1 MKYMGSKRRIAKYI
15 LPIMLRERKG
25 MPWVEPFVGGAN
37 MIDKVLTGVR
47 IGSDAHKYLIDLLIA
62 IRDGWIPP
70 EIVTEEEYK
79 KIKTNPG
86 LYESRLVGFVGFGCS
101 FGGKWWNGYARDRMN
116 SKTNF
121 ARMAKNNLLK
131 QASSLKGID
140 FRNCSYD
147 KLILPP
153 EPCLIYCDPP
163 YSKTSKYKGIETF
176 DSNKFYQWCRDR
188 KEEGHTVFVSEYN
201 APDDFELV
209 WQMEITCAINN
220 QKTKNRNT
228 KRTEKLYRV

>member
-1 MKYMGSKRRIAKYI
+1 MKYMGSKIRISKYI

>member
-1 MKYMGSKRRIAKYI
+1 MKYMGGKRRISEYI

-47 IGSDAHKYLIDLLIA
+47 IGSDVHKYLIDLLIA
-62 IRDGWIPP
+62 VRDGWIPP
-70 EIVTEEEYK
+70 ETVTEEEYK

-101 FGGKWWNGYARDRMN
+101 FGGKWWNGYARDKCRSN
-116 SKTNF
+116 Y
-121 ARMAKNNLLK
+121 ARRAKNNLLK

>member
-1 MKYMGSKRRIAKYI
+1 MKYMGSKRRISKYI

-37 MIDKVLTGVR
+37 IIDKVLTGVR
-47 IGSDAHKYLIDLLIA
+47 IGSDVHKYLIDLLIA
-62 IRDGWIPP
+62 VRDGWIPP

-101 FGGKWWNGYARDRMN
+101 FGGKWWNGYARDKCRSN
-116 SKTNF
+116 Y
-121 ARMAKNNLLK
+121 ARRAKNNLLK

>member
-1 MKYMGSKRRIAKYI
+1 MTYMGSKRRIAKYI

-47 IGSDAHKYLIDLLIA
+47 IGSDVHKYLIDLLIA
-62 IRDGWIPP
+62 VRDGWIPP
-70 EIVTEEEYK
+70 ETVTEEEYK

-101 FGGKWWNGYARDRMN
+101 FGGKWWNGYARDKEGLR
-116 SKTNF
+116 NF
-121 ARMAKNNLLK
+121 ARESKNNLLK